1 MWGAAS
7 AVSLIILRL
16 SAPDTPRT
24 IWAPPSP
31 TWLEHISFWDSGWY
45 NRIDQ
50 QGYPSALAADADG
63 HVDQNAWAFMPLL
76 PALAG
81 GIVRATGWSFYA
93 CAALVATAAS
103 AGAAVVMDRW
113 LAPVVGERA
122 SLWAVALMWSSPCA
136 LVLQVPYAESL
147 GLLFTAAALALA
159 GGGGRGR
166 FVLAAVCVVLAAFS
180 RPIGV
185 PLTLALGAW
194 WLWELAG
201 ERPPGA
207 RGRWRSGLLPAAS
220 GPSGPDRGR
229 QVRLLALTILSGACT
244 LAWPVLAWL
253 STGRGD
259 AYTATET
266 AWRDG
271 SLTPFAPW
279 LARSGWWVGPHLG
292 PLLLAGILV
301 VAAAALSAPS
311 LRRLGPGAWFWCIAY
326 VVYLLAFF
334 DPTTSVFRILLP
346 LAPVAWAL
354 AASLSLRLRILLL
367 TTCVVG
373 QLFWIGWVWDLS
385 VRVTQWV
392 P

>member
-50 QGYPSALAADADG
+50 QGYPSALAVDADG

-159 GGGGRGR
+159 GRGGR
-166 FVLAAVCVVLAAFS
+166 APPSPPPASCS
-180 RPIGV
+180 RPS
-185 PLTLALGAW
+185 PD
-194 WLWELAG
+194 
-201 ERPPGA
+201 
-207 RGRWRSGLLPAAS
+207 RSG
-220 GPSGPDRGR
+220 
-229 QVRLLALTILSGACT
+229 
-244 LAWPVLAWL
+244 
-253 STGRGD
+253 
-259 AYTATET
+259 
-266 AWRDG
+266 
-271 SLTPFAPW
+271 
-279 LARSGWWVGPHLG
+279 
-292 PLLLAGILV
+292 
-301 VAAAALSAPS
+301 
-311 LRRLGPGAWFWCIAY
+311 
-326 VVYLLAFF
+326 
-334 DPTTSVFRILLP
+334 FR
-346 LAPVAWAL
+346 
-354 AASLSLRLRILLL
+354 
-367 TTCVVG
+367 
-373 QLFWIGWVWDLS
+373 
-385 VRVTQWV
+385 
-392 P
+392 